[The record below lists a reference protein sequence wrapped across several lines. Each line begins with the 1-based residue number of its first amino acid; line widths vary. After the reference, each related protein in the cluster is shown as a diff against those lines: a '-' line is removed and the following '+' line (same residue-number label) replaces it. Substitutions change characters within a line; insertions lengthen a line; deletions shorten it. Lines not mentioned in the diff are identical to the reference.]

1 MGLLVADN
9 MDAIL
14 EASRVFGNFSR
25 FKDVR
30 DILSSHKGML
40 QHLELVELSSINKVS
55 LVYVPSCSNTGPLR
69 DVTYWTFRANSSV
82 LLELS
87 SINTLV

>member
-1 MGLLVADN
+1 MMMELLVVDN

-30 DILSSHKGML
+30 DVLSSHKGK
-40 QHLELVELSSINKVS
+40 LSRKI
-55 LVYVPSCSNTGPLR
+55 
-69 DVTYWTFRANSSV
+69 D
-82 LLELS
+82 
-87 SINTLV
+87 

>member
-30 DILSSHKGML
+30 DILSSHKGTL
-40 QHLELVELSSINKVS
+40 QYSPNGIDNAIYFKQNYVKV
-55 LVYVPSCSNTGPLR
+55 
-69 DVTYWTFRANSSV
+69 
-82 LLELS
+82 
-87 SINTLV
+87 

>member
-1 MGLLVADN
+1 MNEVCVFNSLVFPVLMGLLVAEN

-30 DILSSHKGML
+30 DILSSHKGIM
-40 QHLELVELSSINKVS
+40 
-55 LVYVPSCSNTGPLR
+55 
-69 DVTYWTFRANSSV
+69 
-82 LLELS
+82 
-87 SINTLV
+87 